1 MKSGFIDNLSE
12 KIMPLAAKIGGNR
25 WLGAIRDGYIAV
37 MPLVITASL
46 FTLINCVIL
55 GPNGLTNMLF
65 GNPFTEAQ
73 QLGGFISSASMSVL
87 GLLLAFTT
95 SKALSKQYGLD
106 TSIGATTAVVCYLC
120 LTPFGT
126 SDEIG
131 EYVSTGYLSST
142 GMFTAF
148 IAAILAVELYRFL
161 VGFDALVIKMPPE
174 VPGGIARSI
183 NSIIPVALTV
193 IVFGIVRVLSAFA
206 GMPVNDLITSWVQTP
221 LLGLVNSPIG
231 LVVIYFCYMMLWGF
245 GIHSASIMNPILE
258 PLFLITL
265 TANAEAVASGGAMAG
280 IMTKPFLDSFMFM
293 GGAGNML
300 ALVIA
305 ILLGSRRADYR
316 TVAKVGLVPAMFN
329 ISEPIMFGLPVVMNP
344 VLIIPMI
351 LATLAGMGI
360 GVLSTSLGIAGYTYI
375 MTPWV
380 TPPVLGALLST
391 GGSVGAALTAV
402 VILVVAVLIYMPF
415 VKAMDREVEPAEN
428 EGE

>member
-1 MKSGFIDNLSE
+1 MKTGLLDKISE
-12 KIMPLAAKIGGNR
+12 KIMPLAGKIGSNR
-25 WLGAIRDGYIAV
+25 WLCAIRDGYIAV

-46 FTLINCVIL
+46 FTLINSVIL
-55 GPNGLTNMLF
+55 GPSGLTNMLF

-73 QLGGFISSASMSVL
+73 QLGAFISSASMSVL

-95 SKALSKQYGLD
+95 SKALAKHYGLD
-106 TSIGATTAVVCYLC
+106 TSIGATTAVVCFLC

-126 SDEIG
+126 DENIG
-131 EYVSTGYLSST
+131 EFVSTGYLSST

-148 IAAILAVELYRFL
+148 ISAILAVELYRFL
-161 VGFDALVIKMPPE
+161 AGFDALTIKMPPE
-174 VPGGIARSI
+174 VPSGIARSI

-193 IVFGIVRVLSAFA
+193 IIFGLVRVLSGLA

-221 LLGLVNSPIG
+221 LLGLVNSPVG
-231 LVVIYFCYMMLWGF
+231 LVVIYIVYMLLWGF

-293 GGAGNML
+293 GGAANML

-305 ILLGSRRADYR
+305 ILLVSRRADYR
-316 TVAKVGLVPAMFN
+316 TVAKVGLVPALFN

-351 LATLAGMGI
+351 ITTLVGMGI
-360 GVLSTSLGIAGYTYI
+360 GALATTLGIAGYTYV

-380 TPPVLGALLST
+380 TPPVLGAFLST
-391 GGSVGAALTAV
+391 GGSIGAALTAV
-402 VILVVAVLIYMPF
+402 VILVVCVLIYMPF
-415 VKAMDREVEPAEN
+415 VKAMDREVEAASTE
-428 EGE
+428 EA

>member
-1 MKSGFIDNLSE
+1 MRSKCFAE
-12 KIMPLAAKIGGNR
+12 VGN
-25 WLGAIRDGYIAV
+25 
-37 MPLVITASL
+37 
-46 FTLINCVIL
+46 
-55 GPNGLTNMLF
+55 
-65 GNPFTEAQ
+65 Q
-73 QLGGFISSASMSVL
+73 
-87 GLLLAFTT
+87 
-95 SKALSKQYGLD
+95 
-106 TSIGATTAVVCYLC
+106 
-120 LTPFGT
+120 
-126 SDEIG
+126 
-131 EYVSTGYLSST
+131 
-142 GMFTAF
+142 
-148 IAAILAVELYRFL
+148 
-161 VGFDALVIKMPPE
+161 
-174 VPGGIARSI
+174 
-183 NSIIPVALTV
+183 
-193 IVFGIVRVLSAFA
+193 
-206 GMPVNDLITSWVQTP
+206 
-221 LLGLVNSPIG
+221 PIG

-380 TPPVLGALLST
+380 TPPVLGAFLST

>member
-1 MKSGFIDNLSE
+1 M
-12 KIMPLAAKIGGNR
+12 
-25 WLGAIRDGYIAV
+25 
-37 MPLVITASL
+37 
-46 FTLINCVIL
+46 
-55 GPNGLTNMLF
+55 
-65 GNPFTEAQ
+65 
-73 QLGGFISSASMSVL
+73 
-87 GLLLAFTT
+87 
-95 SKALSKQYGLD
+95 
-106 TSIGATTAVVCYLC
+106 
-120 LTPFGT
+120 
-126 SDEIG
+126 
-131 EYVSTGYLSST
+131 
-142 GMFTAF
+142 
-148 IAAILAVELYRFL
+148 
-161 VGFDALVIKMPPE
+161 
-174 VPGGIARSI
+174 
-183 NSIIPVALTV
+183 
-193 IVFGIVRVLSAFA
+193 
-206 GMPVNDLITSWVQTP
+206 QTP

-360 GVLSTSLGIAGYTYI
+360 GALSTSLGIAGYTYI

-428 EGE
+428 EGSEAVSSFDPRDVVVAFDMDGTLLDADNNVTGGEETVDILARLQRRGCTMAIGTGRLDHDIICAGERFGLHFDNRISQHGAVRRSKRAR